1 MKTSPL
7 SINLWF
13 NGNAEEAVAFY
24 TAIFTTSS
32 VGRITRSGDQ
42 VLAIGFELNGQPFVA
57 LNGGPQFSFSEAISF
72 IVNGETQD
80 EIDYYWEKLSA
91 DADPNTQQCGWLKD
105 KFGVSWQIV
114 PTQLSEMLGS
124 PDPQQAQRVLN
135 ALLGMKK
142 IDIAQLKAAANV

>member
-32 VGRITRSGDQ
+32 VGRITRAGDQ

-80 EIDYYWEKLSA
+80 EIDYYWEKLSS
-91 DADPNTQQCGWLKD
+91 DADPNAQQCGWLKD

>member
-13 NGNAEEAVAFY
+13 NGNAEEAVTFY
-24 TAIFTTSS
+24 TSIFSDAST
-32 VGRITRSGDQ
+32 GRITRAGDKII
-42 VLAIGFELNGQPFVA
+42 AIGFQLNGQSFVA

-72 IVNGETQD
+72 IINGETQD

-91 DADPNTQQCGWLKD
+91 DADLSAQQCGWLKD

-114 PTQLSEMLGS
+114 PAQLGEMLGS
-124 PDPQQAQRVLN
+124 SDPQQSKRVLD

-142 IDIAQLKAAANV
+142 IDIAQLEAAANA